1 MAPTH
6 TIPNLPPAVTFD
18 VLHTLRTSLPPPAA
32 GTEGSLEAR
41 IETAM
46 AVVVAYHPADI
57 SEALL
62 AAQIV
67 AADAQAMDCLRS
79 AVAPDADAETTRRC
93 RGQAAAMMRLMQS
106 GLRILQRTQAARE
119 KAEAE
124 MHPAAMERAGYWFHE
139 VSVPEL
145 PAPLVPPEGSAE
157 PVIDPVAEAKHYAL
171 IYPDRAALIRAHGG
185 LPPRLTFGP
194 PEPDIV
200 AALVN
205 GASPAIRAIAPHP
218 AAMA

>member
-18 VLHTLRTSLPPPAA
+18 VLQTLRTSLPPPAA
-32 GTEGSLEAR
+32 ATEGSLEAR

-57 SEALL
+57 SETLL

-67 AADAQAMDCLRS
+67 VADAQAIHCLRL
-79 AVAPDADAETTRRC
+79 AVAPDADAETIRRC
-93 RGQAAAMMRLMQS
+93 RAQAAARCAS
-106 GLRILQRTQAARE
+106 CKAASAFSSDQAARE
-119 KAEAE
+119 KAETE

-139 VSVPEL
+139 VSVPA
-145 PAPLVPPEGSAE
+145 PPVPLVPTEDAAE
-157 PVIDPVAEAKHYAL
+157 PVLDPVAEAEHYAL

-205 GASPAIRAIAPHP
+205 GASPALRAIAPHP
-218 AAMA
+218 AMA

>member
-1 MAPTH
+1 
-6 TIPNLPPAVTFD
+6 
-18 VLHTLRTSLPPPAA
+18 
-32 GTEGSLEAR
+32 
-41 IETAM
+41 
-46 AVVVAYHPADI
+46 
-57 SEALL
+57 
-62 AAQIV
+62 
-67 AADAQAMDCLRS
+67 
-79 AVAPDADAETTRRC
+79 
-93 RGQAAAMMRLMQS
+93 MMRLMQS

-139 VSVPEL
+139 VSVPA
-145 PAPLVPPEGSAE
+145 PPVPLVPTEDAAE
-157 PVIDPVAEAKHYAL
+157 PVLDPVAEAEHYAL

-205 GASPAIRAIAPHP
+205 GASPALRAIAPHP
-218 AAMA
+218 AMA